1 MVRNH
6 SLGSVVETFL
16 KAHPERRRS
25 KAEIEDLMMKDEEL
39 DDQVDEMVQTVVKL
53 KAKGKKKLAL
63 GTPRLHHRP
72 FKDRWAHAWC
82 LCLQTRA

>member
-1 MVRNH
+1 MATKLK
-6 SLGSVVETFL
+6 LGAAKKKQDV
-16 KAHPERRRS
+16 
-25 KAEIEDLMMKDEEL
+25 KDEEL